1 MEAQD
6 SPLGP
11 LHAPPPDAEAAFSS
25 LLASLPKKKKP
36 EASKFVKKL
45 DDVPEVNLPPEGPIQ
60 VALSLADR
68 ALVGQFTGLWP
79 SPKSTEN
86 WVVKNWIPLIK
97 NKVTSYF
104 LGRGYFLFEFNT
116 KEDKDLIFRNGPYF
130 MGPQGLY
137 LNKWTPDFDPAV
149 DVPTAVPVWVRLP
162 NLPVHCWNWDSL
174 KHIGDAL
181 GKFIDRANNND
192 QYDCARICVEVDLEV
207 GLPEAIKIKVGS
219 WTHVQVLDY
228 EQLPFKCRKC
238 HVYGHF
244 ARGCPNKG
252 EAEKGKEDGW
262 NQVKRSKTTHK
273 KTGAQGSQPASTQND
288 PPPKSQGNR
297 YELLSSSEE
306 TPQEEARQD
315 KPSEKMTSAGISP
328 EESDTAR
335 NKDKQPEASEEEQ
348 DSEESEEDGEIGE
361 TQTSVRRSARGR
373 KSAREKRAQE
383 TYKNKLQGSQPTLE
397 KLLDKNTKMPRN
409 QVQGSKGAPHHKHK

>member
-1 MEAQD
+1 
-6 SPLGP
+6 
-11 LHAPPPDAEAAFSS
+11 
-25 LLASLPKKKKP
+25 
-36 EASKFVKKL
+36 
-45 DDVPEVNLPPEGPIQ
+45 
-60 VALSLADR
+60 
-68 ALVGQFTGLWP
+68 
-79 SPKSTEN
+79 
-86 WVVKNWIPLIK
+86 
-97 NKVTSYF
+97 
-104 LGRGYFLFEFNT
+104 
-116 KEDKDLIFRNGPYF
+116 
-130 MGPQGLY
+130 
-137 LNKWTPDFDPAV
+137 
-149 DVPTAVPVWVRLP
+149 
-162 NLPVHCWNWDSL
+162 
-174 KHIGDAL
+174 
-181 GKFIDRANNND
+181 
-192 QYDCARICVEVDLEV
+192 VDLEV
-207 GLPEAIKIKVGS
+207 GLPKAIKIKVGS

-273 KTGAQGSQPASTQND
+273 KTEAQGSQPASTQND

-335 NKDKQPEASEEEQ
+335 NKDKQPEASEEKQ